1 MTQKCTQDGCKEE
14 GTFPAPR
21 DPRNIGERQY
31 FCAEHIKEFN
41 KKWNGLDGFNEDEI
55 FSMQQTATWNR
66 PTWKAGVNGDSP
78 AGEGLRF
85 KTTEELYHFFKARH
99 MEQKNYSAAQKK
111 AQPIPP
117 DVHEACVIF
126 AIDAPT
132 LSLVKLKQQ
141 YIALVKQHHPDV
153 NRGSKTAED
162 MVKRINVA
170 YHILRDY
177 AAK

>member
-1 MTQKCTQDGCKEE
+1 MEKQCTHSGCKEE

-31 FCAEHIKEFN
+31 FCAQHIKEFN

-55 FSMQQTATWNR
+55 FSMRQTTTWDR

-78 AGEGLRF
+78 AGKKLHF
-85 KTTEELYHFFKARH
+85 KTTQELYNFFKMRH
-99 MEQKNYSAAQKK
+99 QQQHVKSSQQNTKI
-111 AQPIPP
+111 IPP

-126 AIDAPT
+126 
-132 LSLVKLKQQ
+132 SLDTPVISLDKLKHR
-141 YIALVKQHHPDV
+141 YFALVKQHHPDV
-153 NRGSKTAED
+153 NHGSKTAED

-170 YHILRDY
+170 YHILQDY
-177 AAK
+177 VGK